1 MKIKERLMECKIK
14 TGIKSDYGLAKAL
27 GCSRQRISGLM
38 KGWVKPEAYE
48 AIKIGELLQIH
59 PLILL
64 AEFEA
69 ENAKK
74 PERVAFWENF
84 GRRIKTGAVGMLV
97 LTSTAFW
104 SPEAKAGSGSPEVRI
119 MYIMSNYGIVAK

>member
-1 MKIKERLMECKIK
+1 MKIKERMLECKIK
-14 TGIKSDYGLAKAL
+14 LSIKSDYALAKAL
-27 GCSRQRISGLM
+27 GISTQRVSNIG
-38 KGWVKPEAYE
+38 KGSVRPEAYE
-48 AIKIGELLQIH
+48 ALKIGEILNIH

-84 GRRIKTGAVGMLV
+84 GRRIKNGAVGMLA
-97 LTSTAFW
+97 LISTAFW
-104 SPEAKAGSGSPEVRI
+104 FHAPEASAEALDTH
-119 MYIMSNYGIVAK
+119 NA